1 MLLPSGRDGTV
12 EDGGWCAA
20 AESIAVM
27 RPVDVVEAQEVLE
40 AAVQRRP
47 AREVMPAKDDAPVL
61 GEDRLLL
68 VDRPSTHSLTNPR
81 AVERYLDEMTLQHAL
96 ILADK

>member
-1 MLLPSGRDGTV
+1 MPKKKKTRVVLRKKVYV
-12 EDGGWCAA
+12 EQ
-20 AESIAVM
+20 
-27 RPVDVVEAQEVLE
+27 PTT
-40 AAVQRRP
+40 
-47 AREVMPAKDDAPVL
+47 
-61 GEDRLLL
+61 L